1 VVTVKRVGVLAL
13 QGSVREH
20 MESLKRIDGVAPVM
34 VKNRNDLDKVDRLII
49 PGGEST
55 TIGKLLKDFNLA
67 SPIVERIKQG
77 MPVWGTCAGMII
89 LAKKIENSPGGHL
102 EVMDIRVRRNAYGSQ
117 LDSFVT
123 EGTIDEV
130 SPEKIPLVFIRA
142 PYITEVGD
150 QVSIM
155 LEVDGKIVAAKQ
167 ENMVA
172 TSFHPELTD
181 SLDFHEYF
189 CNRF

>member
-1 VVTVKRVGVLAL
+1 MKRVGVLAL